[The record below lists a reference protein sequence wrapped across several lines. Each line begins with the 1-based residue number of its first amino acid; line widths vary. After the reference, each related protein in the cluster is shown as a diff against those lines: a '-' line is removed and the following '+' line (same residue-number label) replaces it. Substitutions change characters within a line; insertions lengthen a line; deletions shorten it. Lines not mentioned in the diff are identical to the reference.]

1 MPAKLFSIVVDLNL
15 SLLSIVEL
23 FPFVLVVSVWF
34 FLALLSTLLKFLLSL
49 KKAYFS
55 CLPLLFSFDD
65 FDPPLDEM
73 LLCLMNYR
81 LTKISDFR
89 S

>member
-15 SLLSIVEL
+15 SLLSMVEL

-34 FLALLSTLLKFLLSL
+34 FLALLSNLLRFLLNL
-49 KKAYFS
+49 KKVYFS